1 MNASIDQ
8 TCKSRG
14 IIVTD
19 PKEYTQL
26 EKSESASFKELLSAL
41 FSGDEAI
48 TSFKHQSYKIR
59 KKRVPKHG
67 SNPVLVLVQL
77 GVAFLS
83 THNYWQNVKCQQP
96 LEANNSSP
104 SAPHQSAGPWARTS
118 IHRLL
123 GDTSIR
129 RLFKNCGG
137 GKKAVCPP
145 LYWGGKWKKKSDR
158 AESRELTATI
168 KF

>member
-8 TCKSRG
+8 TYKSRG
-14 IIVTD
+14 IIVKD

-59 KKRVPKHG
+59 KKEYP
-67 SNPVLVLVQL
+67 NTVLIQSW
-77 GVAFLS
+77 FLS
-83 THNYWQNVKCQQP
+83 SSGSLSYPRTITGRMLNV
-96 LEANNSSP
+96 NSRWKQIIP
-104 SAPHQSAGPWARTS
+104 PHQLHIRAAGPWARTS

-137 GKKAVCPP
+137 GGSSMSTFI
-145 LYWGGKWKKKSDR
+145 LRGKM
-158 AESRELTATI
+158 
-168 KF
+168 